1 MILPRQSLVTTY
13 KYFFSPHP
21 DHRDIIFDLAYNKL
35 FHDNLQS
42 SQYNA
47 SLAISV
53 ATKVTSKE
61 RLNQLLDLAYLQQR
75 HWF

>member
-1 MILPRQSLVTTY
+1 MILPKQSLVTTY

-35 FHDNLQS
+35 FHGNLQS

-53 ATKVTSKE
+53 TIRVTSKE
-61 RLNQLLDLAYLQQR
+61 RLNQAINVAIR
-75 HWF
+75 VN